1 MQSAVILSRG
11 TRSEWPGGMPGC
23 LCTTA
28 RPAVQGLMCFPN
40 AQGIILS
47 LFKVSVTLA
56 GLWGSMSSMAIGKPG
71 QDKALGLNPE
81 VATCDYL

>member
-1 MQSAVILSRG
+1 MQSAVILSSG

-23 LCTTA
+23 LCTA
-28 RPAVQGLMCFPN
+28 VPPAAQGLMRPLN

-56 GLWGSMSSMAIGKPG
+56 DLWGGMSFMAIGEPG
-71 QDKALGLNPE
+71 QDKALGHTPE
-81 VATCDYL
+81 VVTCDYL